1 MVSSSMGFCGLSGNL
16 K

>member
-1 MVSSSMGFCGLSGNL
+1 MVAISMGFCGLSGNL